1 MPVTLGDGARRQK
14 RRTNRLERALL
25 ALAHGDGTA
34 VRWSMAIAITLGM
47 VLLVIGAN
55 APSVAAC
62 MAGIAILV
70 VIGTVW
76 FVRLRNGQGRRDEI
90 TEDDYKRDL
99 IATLNGYGLDGKY
112 DGSDIGRSADAFAA
126 RSFDG
131 DRRA

>member
-1 MPVTLGDGARRQK
+1 
-14 RRTNRLERALL
+14 
-25 ALAHGDGTA
+25 
-34 VRWSMAIAITLGM
+34 MAIAITLGM